1 MGAQASTSDPEASE
15 SFKPA
20 FPATSL
26 TPEERLYTILR
37 TRQYLDNEFHQLNET
52 IQQARQAMETGD
64 GDADDLLDRLENQ
77 IAVEQETLAR
87 AFKLFDT
94 RGKHALNKADVKNM
108 NRYLGFPSE
117 DADIQQIMT
126 VVDVDNSGTITFEEF
141 DAYVGKMGGTSKFFE
156 QRRNRL
162 MERVGS
168 GKLASAEHSEA
179 VASSLQQAGID
190 QEARAYWKMVVPQS
204 EFEATAKLVK
214 CQKDAVS
221 TIRRLAKKNHQVA
234 LPALQARVHKL
245 GFPDDHLWL
254 TLAWI
259 RELAPILLHIDI
271 DKMLPFMESDT
282 HYRNQFETKTSGG
295 LLKPTVRE
303 KWERDLFQGSYE
315 KAAGFHRPKYGVQNV
330 MNDYR
335 GVVKAKQYGQS
346 YLILKDVRLRCTFS
360 PEDSANLKAERL
372 AVLDFYAHVLN
383 EYSDD
388 ELKETLKVANSADAA
403 VLGDSEKVGKMKY
416 KEAQIHGEVAFGE
429 HVERL
434 VVHTKHKTQG
444 GMEARLEAMCAK
456 HGFQFSWMDEEQARM
471 RQEAMHKLGGAA
483 WQHRLQQLQESGG
496 DVEVPPG
503 FCKVGCGRHVA
514 PGVTR
519 AGQPFTTCCRGCVM
533 GFGHD
538 RLCGQIDPD
547 KVGPGL
553 CKNGCGLK
561 IAPGCDAK
569 GRPLTTCCRGCA
581 LGLGHD
587 VTCQNV
593 LEPPAAGLCKV
604 GCGRRVAPGTTA
616 SGRPFDT
623 CCRNCATGKG
633 HSASCIA

>member
-1 MGAQASTSDPEASE
+1 MGQEGTKPTRPGSE
-15 SFKPA
+15 PPDGYSVKPQN
-20 FPATSL
+20 PS
-26 TPEERLYTILR
+26 ERLYTMSR
-37 TRQYLDNEFHQLNET
+37 ARPYLTNETHQLYPT
-52 IQQARQAMETGD
+52 IKLAKEAIETGD
-64 GDADDLLDRLENQ
+64 GGAADDLLDRLEKE
-77 IAVEQETLAR
+77 IASEQETLAR

-94 RGKHALNKADVKNM
+94 RGKQALTKADVKNM
-108 NRYLGFPSE
+108 NRYLGFPSD
-117 DADIQQIMT
+117 DADIEQIMR
-126 VVDVDNSGTITFEEF
+126 VVDTDNSGTITFSEF
-141 DAYVGKMGGTSKFFE
+141 DEYVGKMGGTSKFFE
-156 QRRNRL
+156 QRQKRL
-162 MERVGS
+162 MERMGS
-168 GKLASAEHSEA
+168 GRVATAEHSEV
-179 VASSLQQAGID
+179 VAAGLQQAGID
-190 QEARAYWKMVVPQS
+190 QEAQAYWKMVVPPS

-214 CQKDAVS
+214 CQRDAVS
-221 TIRRLAKKNHQVA
+221 AIRRLAKKNHQEA
-234 LPALQARVHKL
+234 LPALQTRVHKL
-245 GFPDDHLWL
+245 GFPEDNLWL

-295 LLKPTVRE
+295 LLKPAVRE
-303 KWERDLFQGSYE
+303 KWERDLFQGNYE
-315 KAAGFHRPKYGVQNV
+315 KARGFDRPKYGVQNV

-388 ELKETLKVANSADAA
+388 ELKETMKVANSAEDAI
-403 VLGDSEKVGKMKY
+403 LGDSDKVGKMKY
-416 KEAQIHGEVAFGE
+416 KEAQIHGEVAFGQ

-434 VVHTKHKTQG
+434 VAHDKHKKQS
-444 GMEARLEAMCAK
+444 GMEARLRAMCAK
-456 HGFQFSWMDEEQARM
+456 HGFEFSWMDEEQQRM
-471 RQEAMHKLGGAA
+471 RQEAMHTLGGAA
-483 WQHRLQQLQESGG
+483 WQSRLQQLQESGG
-496 DVEVPPG
+496 EVEVPTG
-503 FCKVGCGRHVA
+503 FCKQGCGRRVA

-519 AGQPFTTCCRGCVM
+519 AGQPFTTCCRGCIM

-561 IAPGCDAK
+561 IAPGRDAK

-581 LGLGHD
+581 LGLAHD
-587 VTCQNV
+587 ASCQRV
-593 LEPPAAGLCKV
+593 LEAGMCKI
-604 GCGRRVAPGTTA
+604 GCGRKVAPGT
-616 SGRPFDT
+616 SRNGNPFDT
-623 CCRNCATGKG
+623 CCRECAQGKG
-633 HSASCIA
+633 HAANCIP

>member
-1 MGAQASTSDPEASE
+1 MGAQASGAPTASE

-20 FPATSL
+20 FPATAL
-26 TPEERLYTILR
+26 TPQQRLYTILR
-37 TRQYLDNEFHQLNET
+37 ERKYLDNDSHQLYET
-52 IQQARQAMETGD
+52 IQHDIQAMDKGD
-64 GDADDLLDRLENQ
+64 VDADDLLDRLETE
-77 IAVEQETLAR
+77 IVVEQETLAR

-94 RGKHALNKADVKNM
+94 RGKNALNPADVKNM

-117 DADIQQIMT
+117 DADIQQIMK
-126 VVDVDNSGTITFEEF
+126 VIDEDDSGTITFEEF

-156 QRRNRL
+156 QRQKRL
-162 MERVGS
+162 MERAGS
-168 GKLASAEHSEA
+168 GALVSKARSENV
-179 VASSLQQAGID
+179 VAALQQAGID
-190 QEARAYWKMVVPQS
+190 QEAQAYWKMVVPES
-204 EFEATAKLVK
+204 EFEAAAQLVK

-221 TIRRLAKKNHQVA
+221 TIRRLAKRNHQEA
-234 LPALQARVHKL
+234 LPALQAKVHKF

-271 DKMLPFMESDT
+271 VKMLPHMEKDT

-315 KAAGFHRPKYGVQNV
+315 KAIGFHRPKYGVQNV

-346 YLILKDVRLRCTFS
+346 YLILKNVRLRCTFS

-383 EYSDD
+383 EYSEE
-388 ELKETLKVANSADAA
+388 ELKETIKVANSADAA
-403 VLGDSEKVGKMKY
+403 LLGDSDKVGKMKY
-416 KEAQIHGEVAFGE
+416 KEAQIHGEVALDK

-434 VVHTKHKTQG
+434 VAHTKHKGQ
-444 GMEARLEAMCAK
+444 GMEARLRAMCAK
-456 HGFQFSWMDEEQARM
+456 HGFQFSWMDEEQDRM
-471 RQEAMHKLGGAA
+471 RREAMHSLGGAA
-483 WQHRLQQLQESGG
+483 WQDRLQQLQESGG
-496 DVEVPPG
+496 DVEVPQG
-503 FCKVGCGRHVA
+503 FCKVGCGRQVC

-519 AGQPFTTCCRGCVM
+519 AGQPFTTCCRGCIM

-538 RLCGQIDPD
+538 RLCGQIDPS

-581 LGLGHD
+581 LGLDHD
-587 VTCQNV
+587 ATCQKV
-593 LEPPAAGLCKV
+593 LTPPEAGMCKV
-604 GCGRRVAPGTTA
+604 GCGRPVAPGTTK
-616 SGRPFDT
+616 GGNPFDT
-623 CCRNCATGKG
+623 CCRNCASGKG
-633 HSASCIA
+633 HSPSCIA